1 MVFVRNQILQSTMVS
16 HFLFSVFCNDS
27 LHISWHS
34 VKGVLTDISLNTS
47 LIIES
52 RDCIASP
59 EDYTLVVSFNNTD
72 TDLQQSVNISFNST
86 VVHDVGD
93 MLMEDTVYLIIVV
106 LVETTSNTVIDEMN
120 TTIRTPP
127 QPGCYIIQHYSVHRK
142 D

>member
-1 MVFVRNQILQSTMVS
+1 MCSVMIVCIFHST
-16 HFLFSVFCNDS
+16 L
-27 LHISWHS
+27 
-34 VKGVLTDISLNTS
+34 VKGVLTSISLNTS

-59 EDYTLVVSFNNTD
+59 ENYTLVVSFTNTD

-93 MLMEDTVYLIIVV
+93 MLMPDTEYLIIVV
-106 LVETTSNTVIDEMN
+106 LVETTSDTVIDEMN

-127 QPGCYIIQHYSVHRK
+127 QPGYYYSIYG
-142 D
+142 